1 MGKAG
6 TRVPSV
12 WYTKR
17 TPLLKSGRSSTHI
30 RVSNLRGSTAVDHH
44 GKTIDV
50 DTKTTMEEYPY
61 GELFLKKSMAQ
72 ELTLKSP
79 RNATKTT
86 RMTKTTRA
94 TRAARTARTTTHRGE
109 RRAFLGWQYAK
120 AEVSN
125 FQTNTGLMRYM
136 TSITMYRCTT
146 WMRQQG
152 TRVLQ
157 EKSFIRDT
165 FSSCNNGTAGGRDRQ
180 LDRQIGVTSRI
191 VEYDHCC

>member
-1 MGKAG
+1 M
-6 TRVPSV
+6 
-12 WYTKR
+12 
-17 TPLLKSGRSSTHI
+17 
-30 RVSNLRGSTAVDHH
+30 SNLRGSTAVDHH

-79 RNATKTT
+79 KNATKTT

-94 TRAARTARTTTHRGE
+94 TRATRAASTARTTTHRGE

-136 TSITMYRCTT
+136 TSTTMYRCTT

>member
-44 GKTIDV
+44 GKTINV

-61 GELFLKKSMAQ
+61 GELFLKKSMAPVRTKVRCSHAKPQ
-72 ELTLKSP
+72 LTLKSP

-94 TRAARTARTTTHRGE
+94 TRATRAASTARTTTHRGE

-136 TSITMYRCTT
+136 TNYHVSLHNVDAAAGYSSTT
-146 WMRQQG
+146 RKILH
-152 TRVLQ
+152 TRYILVL
-157 EKSFIRDT
+157 
-165 FSSCNNGTAGGRDRQ
+165 
-180 LDRQIGVTSRI
+180 
-191 VEYDHCC
+191 